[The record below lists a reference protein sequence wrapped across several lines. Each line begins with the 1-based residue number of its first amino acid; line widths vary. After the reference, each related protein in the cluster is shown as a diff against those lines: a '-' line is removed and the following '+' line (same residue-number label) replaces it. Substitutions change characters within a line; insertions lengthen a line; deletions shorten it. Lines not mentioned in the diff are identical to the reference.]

1 MRKPAIASRPSSER
15 RANALRRFL
24 LVAVALSTAGVM
36 LLALPVGAGAN
47 SDKRF
52 VLAVRGVFTG
62 DSAGAGTFSVAGALS
77 DSGSFDTTF
86 TATPKGDNCLR
97 INPAEWTFT
106 TPNGSF
112 TFKGSGLGCTPSPSD
127 PRGIFDGSFKITSG
141 SGIYADLSGKGS
153 ETGESDFDDGTFTT
167 LFDGRAHVGR

>member
-1 MRKPAIASRPSSER
+1 
-15 RANALRRFL
+15 
-24 LVAVALSTAGVM
+24 M

-52 VLAVRGVFTG
+52 VLAVRGAFTG
-62 DSAGAGTFSVAGALS
+62 DTTGAGTFSVAGALS
-77 DSGSFDTTF
+77 DSGTFETSF
-86 TATPKGDNCLR
+86 TATPKGDTCLK

-106 TPNGSF
+106 APNGSL
-112 TFKGSGLGCTPSPSD
+112 TFQGSGLGCTPSPSD

-141 SGIYADLSGKGS
+141 SGIYAGLSGKGT

-167 LFDGRAHVGR
+167 VFDGKAHVGH